1 MERLTTNKPV
11 SEMGIVDLAY
21 NCCFAKDGEAF
32 YKDFNKEISLR
43 DFIRTLYKNHLGI
56 NIPEGVEAF
65 DDYIITDLEFGP
77 DFDVDGVIAFLY
89 HMMWS
94 KSDLYERL
102 KRYEDLEEQ
111 GLLLKLPYPLGT
123 QKLYWVEDYEIYEL
137 RAKEIT
143 FLKADKFAIRPYEIV
158 ICVDDYDFYYDDFGK
173 TVFLTREEAEK
184 ALAEMEKKNG

>member
-1 MERLTTNKPV
+1 
-11 SEMGIVDLAY
+11 MGIVDLAY

-32 YKDFNKEISLR
+32 YKDFDKEISLR

-56 NIPEGVEAF
+56 DIPEGVEAF

-94 KSDLYERL
+94 KADLYERL

-111 GLLLKLPYPLGT
+111 GLLLKLPCKVGT
-123 QKLYWVEDYEIYEL
+123 KVFYVQKCLASSCKKCMGFTRVNNCYTEHKARIFEQEFTL
-137 RAKEIT
+137 RH
-143 FLKADKFAIRPYEIV
+143 LKA
-158 ICVDDYDFYYDDFGK
+158 FGG
-173 TVFLTREEAEK
+173 TVFLTKEEAEK
-184 ALAEMEKKNG
+184 KLAEVKKVD